1 MYSVVISCGASDALK
16 ILFLLLNYL
25 DKKLLFFHTGVGVE
39 SKQRFSA
46 LLISSVLI
54 IGFQAVFENQFRDA
68 QPVDI
73 AAGKGYSSNTTA

>member
-1 MYSVVISCGASDALK
+1 LRSKRCVKNFVFVAQLPGQETP
-16 ILFLLLNYL
+16 
-25 DKKLLFFHTGVGVE
+25 FFHRGVGVE

-54 IGFQAVFENQFRDA
+54 MGFQAVFENQFRDA